1 MGGKRVTTEIY
12 MEDVKEIHKD
22 KGYEYKED
30 WEYTSSKCPIEIKC
44 PTHGWWTTKAYSHRG
59 MKSGC
64 PRCAEE
70 FRDSRCS
77 NLHYERLGREANKLH
92 KKHNERDDYVLKRIK
107 DLYGDSLEVL
117 SECFPANCFIKLKC
131 KVHDI
136 VYHAHS
142 RHLWR
147 NNQCSLC
154 TEELIEQ
161 HRLKTTKTL
170 DEVIDLF
177 KDVHGDRY
185 DYSLVKYKHTHS
197 KVKIICREH
206 GVFLMTPRNHYA
218 AYQSGCPDCAV
229 NGYKRS
235 LPGILYYLKIPC
247 RHRNYYK
254 IGITNNTVKQR
265 FSRDSGRYLIIK
277 EWYYEDGG
285 EAYDEEQRILK
296 EFSEYKCSI
305 EDIDFD
311 WVSGGTTEMFT
322 RDVLNLDNMYAEYLK

>member
-30 WEYTSSKCPIEIKC
+30 WEYTSSKCPIEVKC
-44 PTHGWWTTKAYSHRG
+44 PTHGWWTTRAYSHRG

-64 PRCAEE
+64 PRCAEDN
-70 FRDSRCS
+70 RDQMSYEKYIRDKIKQEQRELKLEEEYLKALSKRYGNLDLS
-77 NLHYERLGREANKLH
+77 NTVYIPGCLLRM
-92 KKHNERDDYVLKRIK
+92 
-107 DLYGDSLEVL
+107 
-117 SECFPANCFIKLKC
+117 KC
-131 KVHDI
+131 KVHGNTIFRMPRDMRSNSGCKLCGEEARDFHNDAARMTTEDAI
-136 VYHAHS
+136 ERFIEAHG
-142 RHLWR
+142 
-147 NNQCSLC
+147 N
-154 TEELIEQ
+154 
-161 HRLKTTKTL
+161 
-170 DEVIDLF
+170 
-177 KDVHGDRY
+177 RY
-185 DYSLVKYKHTHS
+185 DYSNVVYKGAVQ
-197 KVKIICREH
+197 KVEVICREH
-206 GVFLMTPRNHYA
+206 GSFWILPGNHYRA
-218 AYQSGCPDCAV
+218 FQSGCPDCAV
-229 NGYKRS
+229 SGYKRS

-247 RHRNYYK
+247 RHRDYYK